1 MDEIKIYGEEMR
13 HYEHMEIT
21 KETDK
26 LSKKRQLRTIIIN
39 NLNYTRDHQ
48 NLNIV
53 LKGTNEK
60 REMGSGW

>member
-39 NLNYTRDHQ
+39 NLNYTRDH
-48 NLNIV
+48 
-53 LKGTNEK
+53 
-60 REMGSGW
+60 